1 MDKPPIFARL
11 FNQLEWQRI
20 RNNSQMTLTDSSLW
34 SLLVNGFTKA
44 LYHVAGFHVLPDQI
58 EMLNSMKP
66 KRATVRDVADQAAVS
81 VATVSRW
88 LNGSIKLP
96 EVTAERIR
104 RAVILLRYEPNLH
117 ARRLSLG
124 RTDTLALVVPDIADP
139 FFAMLAGSVEAAA
152 ESLGFGIVLCATL
165 NRPTRE
171 VDYIG
176 RVYRNHVDGLLFAT
190 NHPDDGTLLAAMQ
203 GQSNVVLLD
212 EDVQGVNAPKVF
224 CDNHSG
230 GQQATA
236 HLIAAGHRRI
246 GFVGGV
252 EGVMSAVERCK
263 GYASALQAESIS
275 FDPALTD
282 FGGYTAEQGRSAAR
296 RLLQLQKPPTAIF
309 ASSDQI
315 AIGVLEVLREAGMSV
330 PGDMSIVA
338 YDDVAP
344 FSFFLPAMTA
354 IRQPVAE
361 MGRRGV
367 ERLVGHLTNTSMDK
381 LEERLPVHLIQ
392 RGSVA
397 PPASPSRLSRLI
409 KAWSK

>member
-1 MDKPPIFARL
+1 MK
-11 FNQLEWQRI
+11 
-20 RNNSQMTLTDSSLW
+20 MTNL
-34 SLLVNGFTKA
+34 
-44 LYHVAGFHVLPDQI
+44 
-58 EMLNSMKP
+58 MKP
-66 KRATVRDVADQAAVS
+66 KRATVRDVAGQAAVS

-88 LNGSIKLP
+88 LNGTIKLP
-96 EVTAERIR
+96 EITAERIR
-104 RAVILLRYEPNLH
+104 RAVVLLRYEPNLH

-139 FFAMLAGSVEAAA
+139 FFALLAGSVEAAA

-165 NRPTRE
+165 NRPARE

-224 CDNHSG
+224 CDNHAG
-230 GQQATA
+230 GREATA
-236 HLIAAGHRRI
+236 HLAAAGHRRI
-246 GFVGGV
+246 AFVGGV
-252 EGVMSAVERCK
+252 GGVMSAVERCE
-263 GYASALQAESIS
+263 GYAAALEAANIP

-282 FGGYTAEQGRSAAR
+282 FGGYTAEQGRSATR
-296 RLLQLQKPPTAIF
+296 RLLRLQEPPTAIF

-315 AIGVLEVLREAGMSV
+315 AIGVLEVFREAGISV
-330 PGDMSIVA
+330 PGEMSIVA

-344 FSFFLPAMTA
+344 FTFFSPALTA
-354 IRQPVAE
+354 VRQPVAD

-367 ERLVGHLTNTSMDK
+367 ERLVDHLTHTTTDTT
-381 LEERLPVHLIQ
+381 EERLPVHLIQ

-397 PPASPSRLSRLI
+397 PPASSSRLSRLI

>member
-1 MDKPPIFARL
+1 MMMDLK
-11 FNQLEWQRI
+11 
-20 RNNSQMTLTDSSLW
+20 
-34 SLLVNGFTKA
+34 K
-44 LYHVAGFHVLPDQI
+44 H
-58 EMLNSMKP
+58 
-66 KRATVRDVADQAAVS
+66 KRSTVRDVATEAKVS
-81 VATVSRW
+81 IATVSRW

-139 FFAMLAGSVEAAA
+139 FFALLAGSVETAA

-212 EDVQGVNAPKVF
+212 EDVQGVKAPKVF
-224 CDNHSG
+224 CDNYG
-230 GQQATA
+230 GGREATT

-246 GFVGGV
+246 AFVGGV
-252 EGVMSAVERCK
+252 EGVMSAVERCE
-263 GYASALQAESIS
+263 GYTAALNAANIS
-275 FDPALTD
+275 FDPTLTD
-282 FGGYTAEQGRSAAR
+282 YGGYTVKQGRSATR
-296 RLLQLQKPPTAIF
+296 RLLLLHEPPTAIF

-315 AIGVLEVLREAGMSV
+315 AIGVLDVLRQAGISV

-344 FSFFLPAMTA
+344 FTFFSPALTA
-354 IRQPVAE
+354 VRQPVAD

-367 ERLVGHLTNTSMDK
+367 ERLVGHLTRTSTDIT
-381 LEERLPVHLIQ
+381 EERLPVHLIQ

-397 PPASPSRLSRLI
+397 PPASSSRLSRLI

>member
-1 MDKPPIFARL
+1 
-11 FNQLEWQRI
+11 
-20 RNNSQMTLTDSSLW
+20 MTDLLCQPV
-34 SLLVNGFTKA
+34 LVNWFTKA
-44 LYHVAGFHVLPDQI
+44 LYQNVGFHALPDQMKMTKLI
-58 EMLNSMKP
+58 KP
-66 KRATVRDVADQAAVS
+66 KRATVRDVAEQAAVS
-81 VATVSRW
+81 IATVSRW
-88 LNGSIKLP
+88 LNDSIKLP

-104 RAVILLRYEPNLH
+104 RAVVLLRYEPNLH

-139 FFAMLAGSVEAAA
+139 FFALLAGSVEAAA

-171 VDYIG
+171 IDYIG

-212 EDVQGVNAPKVF
+212 EDVNGVNAPKVF
-224 CDNHSG
+224 CDNRGG
-230 GQQATA
+230 GQEATE

-252 EGVMSAVERCK
+252 EGVMSAVERCE
-263 GYASALQAESIS
+263 GYASALQAANIP

-282 FGGYTAEQGRSAAR
+282 FGGYTAEHGRSAAR
-296 RLLQLQKPPTAIF
+296 RLLCLPEPPTAIF

-315 AIGVLEVLREAGMSV
+315 AIGALEVLRDAGVSI
-330 PGDMSIVA
+330 PQDMSIVA

-344 FSFFLPAMTA
+344 FKFFSPAVTA
-354 IRQPVAE
+354 VRQPVAD

-367 ERLVGHLTNTSMDK
+367 ERLVGFLTNTLTDTI
-381 LEERLPVHLIQ
+381 EERLPVHLIQ

-397 PPASPSRLSRLI
+397 PPASISRLSRLI

>member
-1 MDKPPIFARL
+1 
-11 FNQLEWQRI
+11 
-20 RNNSQMTLTDSSLW
+20 
-34 SLLVNGFTKA
+34 LVNWFTKA
-44 LYHVAGFHVLPDQI
+44 FYHSVGFHALPDQTK
-58 EMLNSMKP
+58 MTSLKKP
-66 KRATVRDVADQAAVS
+66 KRATVRDVAEQAAVS

-88 LNGSIKLP
+88 LNGAIKLP

-104 RAVILLRYEPNLH
+104 RAVVLLRYEPNLH

-124 RTDTLALVVPDIADP
+124 RTDTLALVVPDITDP
-139 FFAMLAGSVEAAA
+139 FFALLAGSVEASA

-190 NHPDDGTLLAAMQ
+190 NHPDDGTLRAAMQ

-212 EDVQGVNAPKVF
+212 EDVHGVTAPKVF
-224 CDNHSG
+224 CDNQAG
-230 GQQATA
+230 GREATT

-252 EGVMSAVERCK
+252 AGVMSAVERCE
-263 GYASALQAESIS
+263 GYATALQAANIL
-275 FDPALTD
+275 FDPALID

-296 RLLQLQKPPTAIF
+296 RLLRLPEPPTAIF

-315 AIGVLEVLREAGMSV
+315 AIGVLEVLREAGISV
-330 PGDMSIVA
+330 PAEMSIVA

-344 FSFFLPAMTA
+344 FTFFLPALTA
-354 IRQPVAE
+354 VRQPVAD

-367 ERLVGHLTNTSMDK
+367 ERLVGHLINTSADTT
-381 LEERLPVHLIQ
+381 EERLPVHLIQ

-397 PPASPSRLSRLI
+397 PPASSSRLSRLI
-409 KAWSK
+409 KTWSK

>member
-1 MDKPPIFARL
+1 MDLK
-11 FNQLEWQRI
+11 
-20 RNNSQMTLTDSSLW
+20 
-34 SLLVNGFTKA
+34 K
-44 LYHVAGFHVLPDQI
+44 H
-58 EMLNSMKP
+58 
-66 KRATVRDVADQAAVS
+66 KRSTARDVATEASVS
-81 VATVSRW
+81 IATVSRW

-139 FFAMLAGSVEAAA
+139 FFALLAGSVEASA

-212 EDVQGVNAPKVF
+212 EDVQGVKAPKVF
-224 CDNHSG
+224 CDNHG
-230 GQQATA
+230 GGREATT

-246 GFVGGV
+246 AFVGGV
-252 EGVMSAVERCK
+252 EGVMSAVERCE
-263 GYASALQAESIS
+263 GYAAALNAANIP

-282 FGGYTAEQGRSAAR
+282 YGGYTAEQGRSAAR
-296 RLLQLQKPPTAIF
+296 RLLRLPEPPTAIF

-315 AIGVLEVLREAGMSV
+315 AIGVLEELRDASLSV
-330 PGDMSIVA
+330 PGDISIVA

-344 FSFFLPAMTA
+344 FRFFSPALTA
-354 IRQPVAE
+354 IRQPVAD

-367 ERLVGHLTNTSMDK
+367 ERLVDHFTNTSTDIT
-381 LEERLPVHLIQ
+381 EERLPVHLIQ

-397 PPASPSRLSRLI
+397 PPARSSRLSRLI
-409 KAWSK
+409 KARSK

>member
-1 MDKPPIFARL
+1 MKEFR
-11 FNQLEWQRI
+11 
-20 RNNSQMTLTDSSLW
+20 SL
-34 SLLVNGFTKA
+34 
-44 LYHVAGFHVLPDQI
+44 
-58 EMLNSMKP
+58 
-66 KRATVRDVADQAAVS
+66 KRATVRDVAREAAVS

-96 EVTAERIR
+96 DVTAERIR
-104 RAVILLRYEPNLH
+104 RAVVLLQYEPNLH

-139 FFAMLAGSVEAAA
+139 FFALLAGSIETAA
-152 ESLGFGIVLCATL
+152 ESLGFGLVLCATL

-212 EDVQGVNAPKVF
+212 EDVQGVNAAKVF
-224 CDNHSG
+224 CDNRPG
-230 GQQATA
+230 GQEATA

-246 GFVGGV
+246 GFIGGV
-252 EGVMSAVERCK
+252 EGVMSAVERCE
-263 GYASALQAESIS
+263 GYAAALQAANIP
-275 FDPALTD
+275 FDGVLTD

-296 RLLQLQKPPTAIF
+296 RMLLLDQPPTAIF

-315 AIGVLEVLREAGMSV
+315 AIGVLEVMREAGISV
-330 PGDMSIVA
+330 PGEMSIVA

-344 FSFFLPAMTA
+344 FTFFFPALTA
-354 IRQPVAE
+354 VRQPVAD

-367 ERLVGHLTNTSMDK
+367 QRLVENLTNTSTDTA
-381 LEERLPVHLIQ
+381 EERLPVHLIQ

-397 PPASPSRLSRLI
+397 PPASVSRLSRLI

>member
-1 MDKPPIFARL
+1 MKEF
-11 FNQLEWQRI
+11 RI
-20 RNNSQMTLTDSSLW
+20 L
-34 SLLVNGFTKA
+34 
-44 LYHVAGFHVLPDQI
+44 
-58 EMLNSMKP
+58 
-66 KRATVRDVADQAAVS
+66 KRATVRDVAREAAVS

-96 EVTAERIR
+96 EVTADRIR
-104 RAVILLRYEPNLH
+104 RAVVLLRYEPNLH

-139 FFAMLAGSVEAAA
+139 FFALLAGSIETAA
-152 ESLGFGIVLCATL
+152 ESLGFGLVLCATL

-212 EDVQGVNAPKVF
+212 EDVQGVNAAKVF
-224 CDNHSG
+224 CDNRPG
-230 GQQATA
+230 GQEATA
-236 HLIAAGHRRI
+236 HLITAGHRRI
-246 GFVGGV
+246 GFIGGV
-252 EGVMSAVERCK
+252 EGVMSAVERCE
-263 GYASALQAESIS
+263 GYSAALQAANIP
-275 FDPALTD
+275 FDGLLTD
-282 FGGYTAEQGRSAAR
+282 FGGYTAQQGRSAAR
-296 RLLQLQKPPTAIF
+296 RMLLLDQPPTAIF

-315 AIGVLEVLREAGMSV
+315 AIGVLEVMREAGISV
-330 PGDMSIVA
+330 PGEMSIVA

-344 FSFFLPAMTA
+344 FTFFLPALTA
-354 IRQPVAE
+354 VRQPVAD

-367 ERLVGHLTNTSMDK
+367 QRLVENLTNTSTDTA
-381 LEERLPVHLIQ
+381 EERLPVHLIQ

-397 PPASPSRLSRLI
+397 PPASVSRLSRLI

>member
-1 MDKPPIFARL
+1 MKPANF
-11 FNQLEWQRI
+11 
-20 RNNSQMTLTDSSLW
+20 
-34 SLLVNGFTKA
+34 V
-44 LYHVAGFHVLPDQI
+44 
-58 EMLNSMKP
+58 KP
-66 KRATVRDVADQAAVS
+66 KRATVRDVAEQAAVS

-104 RAVILLRYEPNLH
+104 RAVLMLRYEPNLH

-139 FFAMLAGSVEAAA
+139 FFALLAGSVETAA
-152 ESLGFGIVLCATL
+152 EALGFGIVLCATL

-190 NHPDDGTLLAAMQ
+190 NHPDDGTLLAAMH
-203 GQSNVVLLD
+203 GQANVVLLD
-212 EDVQGVNAPKVF
+212 EDVKGVKAAKVF
-224 CDNHSG
+224 CDNFGG
-230 GQQATA
+230 GQDATA

-252 EGVMSAVERCK
+252 QGVMSAVERCG
-263 GYASALQAESIS
+263 GYAAALTAANIP
-275 FDPALTD
+275 FDPTLTD
-282 FGGYTAEQGRSAAR
+282 FGGYTAEQGRAATR
-296 RLLQLQKPPTAIF
+296 RLLQLQHPPTAIF

-315 AIGVLEVLREAGMSV
+315 AIGVLDVLNAAGLSI
-330 PGDMSIVA
+330 PNDMSIVA

-344 FSFFLPAMTA
+344 FKFFSPAMTA

-367 ERLVGHLTNTSMDK
+367 ERLVGHLTNTSNDT